1 MEKFYAWMMKPISK
15 EDVDTWF
22 TINGMVYEKRELFAD
37 FSYSL
42 YNLIRSTYLGNEP
55 EDSSETRVL
64 LSDDEK
70 HAHFEWCWKK
80 NIENF
85 SKEGI
90 NFKYDGIHKN
100 FYQDFYY
107 ELFYFAENKSIAEN
121 INKFYD
127 ELFNENKAFTKSD
140 LDMITD
146 IYKKLNKN
154 LK

>member
-22 TINGMVYEKRELFAD
+22 TINGMVYEKRMLFAD

-42 YNLIRSTYLGNEP
+42 YNLVRSTYLGNEP

-85 SKEGI
+85 GKEGI
-90 NFKYDGIHKN
+90 HFKYDGIHKN
-100 FYQDFYY
+100 FYQDFYH